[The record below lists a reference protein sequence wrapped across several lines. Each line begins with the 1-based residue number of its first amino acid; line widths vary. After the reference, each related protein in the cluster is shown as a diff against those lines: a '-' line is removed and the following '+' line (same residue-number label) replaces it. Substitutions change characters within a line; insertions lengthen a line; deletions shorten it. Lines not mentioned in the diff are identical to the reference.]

1 MQRKLAF
8 ATSALIWVSSLA
20 LAQKRVEV
28 PADARL
34 IESIQGAD
42 LFQAYCAT
50 CHGKDAKGQGPMAK
64 ALKSSPPDL
73 TKISAR
79 NSGKFPFLQ
88 VQQMIAGQAPVVVSH
103 GNREMPVWG
112 PVFSQV
118 TRDQDLGSVRVYN
131 LSKYLETLQK

>member
-1 MQRKLAF
+1 MYRKFGF
-8 ATSALIWVSSLA
+8 AAIAVIWVSSLA
-20 LAQKRVEV
+20 LAQKRAEI
-28 PADARL
+28 PQDAKL
-34 IESIQGAD
+34 IESIQGPD

-50 CHGKDAKGQGPMAK
+50 CHGKDAKGQGPMAG
-64 ALKSSPPDL
+64 ALKSTPTDL

-79 NSGKFPFLQ
+79 NGGKFPFLK
-88 VQQMIAGQAPVVVSH
+88 VQQMIAGQVPVVVSH

-131 LSKYLETLQK
+131 LAKYLETLQK